1 MKAYPTY
8 KESSIDWI
16 GRIPSHW
23 ETKKGKYL
31 FDILSGDAPAQMEI
45 TESGS
50 YAYIKV
56 DDLNTND
63 TTLYITEGKERFENV
78 DNAYDEGVIVFPKRG
93 AAIFT
98 NKVKITK
105 MQCLFDTNLMGLKV
119 FPDVANKEFVAYCLL
134 TRRLDDIA
142 DTSTVPQIN
151 NKHIYPL
158 EFPFP
163 KPNEQQAIADFLDRK
178 TAQIDTLIEK
188 KQRQIDL
195 LQEQRTA
202 LINHAVTKGLNP
214 KVKMKDSGVE
224 WLGEI
229 PSHWEVKRIK
239 HLIQSKKNSIKTGPF
254 GSQLTNADMAG
265 TDVKVY
271 NQRSVI
277 DNDFVNGENYVSLEK
292 FQQLKEFEIYA
303 GDILI
308 TTRGTIGRCAI
319 FPENAEKGILHPCL
333 IRLQMNEELIL
344 KEYLIG
350 FIQDSVLFKQSI
362 FFESNATTIEV
373 IYSGTMKQV
382 PVPVPPVEEQQ
393 KIIKYLSELKNKVQ
407 LATEKLENEIML
419 LQEYRTALISEAVT
433 GKIDV
438 RTAETVHE
446 SPTGTM

>member
-202 LINHAVTKGLNP
+202 LINHAVTRGLNP
-214 KVKMKDSGVE
+214 DVRMKNSGVE

-229 PSHWEVKRIK
+229 PSHWKVAKLSYLTERIGDGLHGTPEYVDTSDYYFINGNNLVKGE
-239 HLIQSKKNSIKTGPF
+239 IQFFESTKCVSEDEFKKYDVGLNDKTILLSI
-254 GSQLTNADMAG
+254 N
-265 TDVKVY
+265 
-271 NQRSVI
+271 
-277 DNDFVNGENYVSLEK
+277 
-292 FQQLKEFEIYA
+292 
-303 GDILI
+303 
-308 TTRGTIGRCAI
+308 GTIGNVAFYRG
-319 FPENAEKGILHPCL
+319 EKVMLGKSAAFIVFQDDLLKNYFFHY
-333 IRLQMNEELIL
+333 LQSTP
-344 KEYLIG
+344 
-350 FIQDSVLFKQSI
+350 IQNYFGL
-362 FFESNATTIEV
+362 ESTGTTIYNLSLKTIRSTPLPLPPDDEKKAIADYLNKQQLEFDKATDV
-373 IYSGTMKQV
+373 IIRQIDT
-382 PVPVPPVEEQQ
+382 
-393 KIIKYLSELKNKVQ
+393 LK
-407 LATEKLENEIML
+407 
-419 LQEYRTALISEAVT
+419 EYRTALISEAVT